1 MGKLPYPFPLETSKD
16 NRRLGSAGQR
26 VDSVKVIIVLA
37 CIRWPSDWVAET
49 YFVVVAKG
57 KKTFNLQTF
66 CNYKYLFL
74 AKMSSLIFFF
84 CVGITYLL
92 PEVVIP
98 QCILG

>member
-37 CIRWPSDWVAET
+37 CIHWPSDWVAET

>member
-1 MGKLPYPFPLETSKD
+1 M
-16 NRRLGSAGQR
+16 
-26 VDSVKVIIVLA
+26 DSVKVIIVLA
-37 CIRWPSDWVAET
+37 CIHWPSDWVAET